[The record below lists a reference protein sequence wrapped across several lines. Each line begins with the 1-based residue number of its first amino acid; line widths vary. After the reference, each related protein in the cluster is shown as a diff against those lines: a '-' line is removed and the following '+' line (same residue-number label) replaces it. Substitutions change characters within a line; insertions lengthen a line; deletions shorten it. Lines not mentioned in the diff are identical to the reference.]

1 MRASQIVKVLAFI
14 LAGGVAL
21 ALLLEFGSRTLGW
34 RHGGSADADRG
45 PPVKQVRNL
54 EAFDAIE
61 LRSKADIEVTVGGP
75 QTVTVE
81 ADAHTLSQ
89 LETRVEGHTLMVD
102 AGDGRGDWKGDSGTH
117 VHFSIGHDGPTSHII
132 ITVPALTALRV
143 LGAGRFTLHQLKGA
157 QFTFEVKG
165 AGVLVADGAVDAL
178 TLDVKGAA
186 KVDTSALQAK
196 SVDVTIGGAGSA
208 TVRAQDAVTAR
219 VEGIGRVIYLGNPPT
234 VVKRVSGLGMIR
246 AGTADESPLPGS
258 SGG

>member
-21 ALLLEFGSRTLGW
+21 ALLLEFGSRSLGW
-34 RHGGSADADRG
+34 RHGASADADRG
-45 PPVKQVRNL
+45 PPVKQVRSV

-61 LRSKADIEVTVGGP
+61 LRSKADIDVTVGGP

-81 ADAHTLSQ
+81 SDAHTLSQ
-89 LETRVEGHTLMVD
+89 LDTRVEGHTLMVD
-102 AGDGRGDWKGDSGTH
+102 AGDGIGGSGGGAH
-117 VHFSIGHDGPTSHII
+117 VHFAIVHDGPTAHIT

-143 LGAGRFTLHQLKGA
+143 LGAGRFVLHQLKGP
-157 QFTFEVKG
+157 QFAFEVKG
-165 AGVLVADGAVDAL
+165 AGMLVADGAVDAL
-178 TLDVKGAA
+178 TLDLKGAG

-196 SVDVTIGGAGSA
+196 TVDVTIGGAGSA
-208 TVRAQDAVTAR
+208 TVWAKDAMTAR

-246 AGTADESPLPGS
+246 AGTADESPPPG
-258 SGG
+258 